1 MFRGTHTCMGAH
13 IWKHMCAP
21 THVCAPRNMN
31 VTYARVFDENAKN
44 ILILPAFR
52 SLKQRNLESITL
64 SINRVLYYTS
74 KTERAS
80 A

>member
-1 MFRGTHTCMGAH
+1 
-13 IWKHMCAP
+13 
-21 THVCAPRNMN
+21 MN